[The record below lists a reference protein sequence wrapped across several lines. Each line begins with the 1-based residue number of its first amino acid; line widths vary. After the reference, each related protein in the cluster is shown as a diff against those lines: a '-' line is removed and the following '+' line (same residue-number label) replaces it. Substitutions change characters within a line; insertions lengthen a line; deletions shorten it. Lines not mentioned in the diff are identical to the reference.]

1 MIFSAMKGVYIQY
14 QTRKLTR
21 LLLVH
26 VDALGN
32 ELHSPAKNPVEYEG
46 HLLEC
51 LHVYRRIMN
60 LNKDPKISALIH
72 KVGYD
77 VRRSYARHCGMEVV
91 HC

>member
-1 MIFSAMKGVYIQY
+1 MIFSSIKRMYIQY
-14 QTRKLTR
+14 QTQRLTR

-32 ELHSPAKNPVEYEG
+32 ELHSPAKNPVEYEW

-51 LHVYRRIMN
+51 LHVYRQIMN

-77 VRRSYARHCGMEVV
+77 VRRSYAKHCGMEVV

>member
-1 MIFSAMKGVYIQY
+1 MIFSSIKRMYIQY
-14 QTRKLTR
+14 QTQRLTR

-32 ELHSPAKNPVEYEG
+32 ELQSPAKNPEEYEG

-51 LHVYRRIMN
+51 LHVYRQIMN
-60 LNKDPKISALIH
+60 LNKDPRISALIQR
-72 KVGYD
+72 VGHD

>member
-1 MIFSAMKGVYIQY
+1 MIFMPMKKMYIQY
-14 QTRKLTR
+14 QIRRLTR

-26 VDALGN
+26 IDVLGN
-32 ELHSPAKNPVEYEG
+32 ELHSPGKRPEEYEG

-51 LHVYRRIMN
+51 LHVYRQIMN

-77 VRRSYARHCGMEVV
+77 VRRSYAKHCGMEVV

>member
-1 MIFSAMKGVYIQY
+1 MIFSSIKRMYIQY
-14 QTRKLTR
+14 QTQRLTR

-51 LHVYRRIMN
+51 LHVYRQIMN

-77 VRRSYARHCGMEVV
+77 VRRSYAKHCCMEVV

>member
-1 MIFSAMKGVYIQY
+1 MIFSSIKRMYIQY
-14 QTRKLTR
+14 QTQRLTR

-32 ELHSPAKNPVEYEG
+32 ELHSTAKNQVEYEG

-51 LHVYRRIMN
+51 LHVYRQIMN

-77 VRRSYARHCGMEVV
+77 VRRSYAKHCGMEVV

>member
-1 MIFSAMKGVYIQY
+1 MIFSSIKRMYIQY
-14 QTRKLTR
+14 QTQRLTR

-46 HLLEC
+46 DLLEC
-51 LHVYRRIMN
+51 LHVYRQIMN

-77 VRRSYARHCGMEVV
+77 VRRSYAKHCGMEVV